1 MGSTMDSKIVS
12 KTVNFYISTNN
23 RVFKILNNDDDTAF
37 DKFINKHKIINNTH
51 VLFIMYIDLIIN
63 KKNKINIPY
72 RCIEEYI
79 NKYILVDSNINSN
92 ICKFNELVD
101 KLKIIQKN
109 NNIQIIRLTIS
120 LIENNISLIENKK
133 TELTT
138 IIEECIID
146 MNDI

>member
-1 MGSTMDSKIVS
+1 MDSKIVS